1 MATTPEGKVKE
12 KVKKLLTKHGAY
24 FFMPR
29 GTTYGRSGIPDFIVC
44 AHGLFVGVETK
55 AGRNEPSALQD
66 LEMLNIRKAGG
77 ITLVI
82 NEKNLDDLEHLLI
95 RLDDVAFLK
104 GKLHASN
111 Q

>member
-1 MATTPEGKVKE
+1 
-12 KVKKLLTKHGAY
+12 
-24 FFMPR
+24 
-29 GTTYGRSGIPDFIVC
+29 
-44 AHGLFVGVETK
+44 
-55 AGRNEPSALQD
+55 
-66 LEMLNIRKAGG
+66 MLNIRKAGG

-95 RLDDVAFLK
+95 QLDDVAFLK